1 MSAQCRRTQLGPLA
15 DVMLR
20 QRGMTLIELVIAIV
34 IIGIASAALYGA
46 MASITGRSADPML
59 RQQSLTIAEAYLE
72 EIELQAFLD
81 PSTQLACQA
90 IPANRA
96 QFDDVCDYRGL
107 VDNGAVTAAGQG
119 ISALVGYQVS
129 VTVSAQAWNGL
140 SANQVFYIQV
150 SVRDPAGQDLVLGGY
165 RTYY

>member
-1 MSAQCRRTQLGPLA
+1 MSAGYRCAQVNLRAGTIR
-15 DVMLR
+15 R

-34 IIGIASAALYGA
+34 IIGVASAALYTS

-59 RQQSLTIAEAYLE
+59 RQQSLSIAEAYLE

-107 VDNGAVTAAGQG
+107 VDNGAVNAMGQAITALAG
-119 ISALVGYQVS
+119 YRVS
-129 VTVSAQAWNGL
+129 VAVTAQAWNGL
-140 SANQVFYIQV
+140 ATNRVFYIEV

-165 RTYY
+165 RTHY